1 MAKRRG
7 LTAKEAVARATELI
21 EAEEAEEA
29 EIDGSAMRWAQR
41 FWMKRSSEETDVE
54 AVADVP
60 FDSEKWNL
68 DIEALGQRV
77 MDEERELA
85 NRAES
90 HKIQKKLVESLQGEL
105 TTLSQRRIRS
115 REEAAR
121 AAQAARLA
129 TEKDAQ
135 DRPLLAE
142 AEEEQQR
149 QRRRGLTPA

>member
-7 LTAKEAVARATELI
+7 LTAKEAVARATEWI

-29 EIDGSAMRWAQR
+29 EIERDAIDEAIDEAIDGA
-41 FWMKRSSEETDVE
+41 EETDVE

-142 AEEEQQR
+142 AEKGSNGDGDEE
-149 QRRRGLTPA
+149 

>member
-41 FWMKRSSEETDVE
+41 LMKRSSEETDVE

-142 AEEEQQR
+142 AEKGSNGDGDEE
-149 QRRRGLTPA
+149 

>member
-1 MAKRRG
+1 M
-7 LTAKEAVARATELI
+7 I

-41 FWMKRSSEETDVE
+41 LMKRSSEETDVE

-142 AEEEQQR
+142 AEKGSNGDGDEE
-149 QRRRGLTPA
+149 

>member
-41 FWMKRSSEETDVE
+41 LMKRSAEETDVE

-77 MDEERELA
+77 MDEDRELA

-142 AEEEQQR
+142 AEKGSNGDGDEE
-149 QRRRGLTPA
+149 

>member
-29 EIDGSAMRWAQR
+29 EIERDAMGAAIDEAIDEAIDGA
-41 FWMKRSSEETDVE
+41 EETDVE

-142 AEEEQQR
+142 AEKGSNGDGDEE
-149 QRRRGLTPA
+149 